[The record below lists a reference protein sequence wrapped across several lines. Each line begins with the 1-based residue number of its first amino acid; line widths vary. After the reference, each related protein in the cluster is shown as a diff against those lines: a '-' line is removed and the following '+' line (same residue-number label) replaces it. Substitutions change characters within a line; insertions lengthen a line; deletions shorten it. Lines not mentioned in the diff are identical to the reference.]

1 MAWNQPGNRNN
12 DPWRGKDPGREV
24 QAFVDR
30 LRGMFGGTAGR
41 GSGSGSGSGSNDGS
55 GLNPLYPV
63 LALLVVWVLF
73 NSFKLIDE
81 RERGVVLRFGE
92 FSRMIEPGANFKLPW
107 PIERVVVVQAQEV
120 AAIENPML
128 ALTRDE
134 NLVDIGYNVQFQIT
148 DPEAFL
154 FGTRAPRD
162 LLQQITESAVRE
174 AIGNADL
181 ETALNRRDTLTPNV
195 QATVQAALDR
205 FRTGLTVTQL
215 GLPAAAPPAPVKR
228 AFDDVIAAEQDAQRF
243 QEEAKAYEGQVV
255 PQARGQAARMI
266 ADATGFR
273 EAVVARAEGEA
284 QRFTM
289 LLTEYR
295 LAPEVT
301 RTRLY
306 LETMQLVLARN
317 PRVLAA
323 SDGNTLLLQLP
334 APSGTPLTETS
345 TTTVAP
351 ELLARPAIQAAAAGD
366 PARPARP
373 AGREPVEGGR

>member
-12 DPWRGKDPGREV
+12 DPWRGKDPNREV
-24 QAFVDR
+24 QAFVDK
-30 LRGMFGGTAGR
+30 LRGMFGGGSGR
-41 GSGSGSGSGSNDGS
+41 GGASGGGSDF
-55 GLNPLYPV
+55 NPLVPV
-63 LALLVVWVLF
+63 LALLAVWVVF

-92 FSRMIEPGANFKLPW
+92 FSRMMEPGANFKLPW

-120 AAIENPML
+120 AAVEDQML

-154 FGTRAPRD
+154 FGTREPRD

-181 ETALNRRDTLTPNV
+181 ETALNKRDTLTPNV

-205 FRTGLTVTQL
+205 YRTGLTVTQF
-215 GLPAAAPPAPVKR
+215 GLPIAAPPAPVKR

-243 QEEAKAYEGQVV
+243 QEDAKAYEGQVV

-284 QRFTM
+284 QRFS
-289 LLTEYR
+289 LLLAEYQQ
-295 LAPEVT
+295 APEVT
-301 RTRLY
+301 RKRLY
-306 LETMQLVLARN
+306 LETVQQVLSRN
-317 PRVLAA
+317 PRVVAG

-334 APSGTPLTETS
+334 PGATTAAPAPSTAAVPD
-345 TTTVAP
+345 
-351 ELLARPAIQAAAAGD
+351 LLARPEVQAAAAAATTD
-366 PARPARP
+366 AARPPRP
-373 AGREPVEGGR
+373 AGREPREGSR

>member
-30 LRGMFGGTAGR
+30 LRGMFGGSAGR
-41 GSGSGSGSGSNDGS
+41 GSGGDSGGGGREFN
-55 GLNPLYPV
+55 LLYPV
-63 LALLVVWVLF
+63 LALLAIWVVF

-181 ETALNRRDTLTPNV
+181 ETALNRRDTLTPSV
-195 QATVQAALDR
+195 QATVQGALDR

-255 PQARGQAARMI
+255 PQARGQAARMV

-289 LLTEYR
+289 LLAEYR

-306 LETMQLVLARN
+306 LETMQMVLSRN
-317 PRVLAA
+317 PRVFAG
-323 SDGNTLLLQLP
+323 SEGHTLLLQLP
-334 APSGTPLTETS
+334 AAPGSPLTAPATS
-345 TTTVAP
+345 AVP
-351 ELLARPAIQAAAAGD
+351 ELLVRPAIQAAAAGE

-373 AGREPVEGGR
+373 GGREPVEGGR

>member
-12 DPWRGKDPGREV
+12 DPFRGKDPGREV
-24 QAFVDR
+24 QAFLDR
-30 LRGMFGGTAGR
+30 LRGMMGGG
-41 GSGSGSGSGSNDGS
+41 GSGGAGGAGGSAGARDF
-55 GLNPLYPV
+55 NPLYPV
-63 LALLVVWVLF
+63 LGLLVVWLLF

-92 FSRMIEPGANFKLPW
+92 FSRMMEPGANVKLPW

-120 AAIENPML
+120 AAVEDQML

-154 FGTRAPRD
+154 FGTREPRD

-181 ETALNRRDTLTPNV
+181 DTALNKRDTLTPNV
-195 QATVQAALDR
+195 QTTVQAALDR
-205 FRTGLTVTQL
+205 YRTGLSVTQF
-215 GLPAAAPPAPVKR
+215 GLPLAAPPAPVKR

-243 QEEAKAYEGQVV
+243 QNDAQAYEGQVV
-255 PQARGQAARMI
+255 PRARGEAARMI

-284 QRFTM
+284 ERFT
-289 LLTEYR
+289 LLLAEYQQ
-295 LAPEVT
+295 APEVT
-301 RTRLY
+301 RKRLY
-306 LETMQLVLARN
+306 IETVQWVLSRN
-317 PRVLAA
+317 PRIIAA
-323 SDGNTLLLQLP
+323 SGGNTLLLQLP
-334 APSGTPLTETS
+334 AGTPTAA
-345 TTTVAP
+345 VAP
-351 ELLARPAIQAAAAGD
+351 PPVAVQELVTRPEVAAAAAAAAD
-366 PARPARP
+366 APRPARP
-373 AGREPVEGGR
+373 TGRQPNEGGR